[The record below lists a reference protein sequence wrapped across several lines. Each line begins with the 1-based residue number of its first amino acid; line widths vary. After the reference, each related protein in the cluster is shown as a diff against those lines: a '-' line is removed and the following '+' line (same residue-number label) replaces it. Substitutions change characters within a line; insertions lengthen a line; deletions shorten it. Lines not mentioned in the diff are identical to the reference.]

1 MAEQVKVFKNV
12 QSQAVAGVSHSDNM
26 FTNAAT
32 TRSVVKQISATGLG
46 VGATLEMGGSTI
58 MTSTSAGV
66 MEGSGNLIM
75 DVNNAL
81 SLKFPDMGIQS
92 LNGMFF
98 ANGSDGINKVDGDY
112 LSTHAAGSQ
121 AAAMTVTNY
130 STGAKSTD
138 DACATRDASSGAI
151 TFWRQYSGQ
160 LYSYKEDGT
169 EANSAV
175 SFGGN
180 GYNICTDGVKYIYAI
195 RAGSSSAI
203 DRYNYVTK
211 VVDTIA
217 TTSGNM
223 YGPQGNQGAYG
234 LYYKEG
240 DNEYLLGKEYATS
253 SEVYRLNLSTRAVNY
268 YSHGAFSVGS
278 YSDGAAIT
286 TNTAGTT
293 YLVEQGTDYW
303 TKWDLSAASISNAPI
318 RVSNGSSSSTEYAQG
333 AGEIAPGIVL
343 VFGENSDR
351 ISLINVNV
359 GAGQAHYSNTGSHG
373 FSIHYDYSNRFAFA
387 TLPILAETRSYDVRI
402 SGVEITE
409 DS

>member
-32 TRSVVKQISATGLG
+32 TRAVVKQISATGLG
-46 VGATLEMGGSTI
+46 AGATLELGGSTV

-75 DVNNAL
+75 DVNNSL

-92 LNGMFF
+92 LNGMFWSD
-98 ANGSDGINKVDGDY
+98 GSDGINKVDGDY
-112 LSTHAAGSQ
+112 LSTYGASAQS
-121 AAAMTVTNY
+121 AAMTVTNY
-130 STGAKSTD
+130 STGAKASD
-138 DACATRDASSGAI
+138 DACATRDATTGVI
-151 TFWRQYSGQ
+151 TFWRQYGGT

-169 EANSAV
+169 QANPNV

-180 GYNICTDGVKYIYAI
+180 GYNICTDGVQYMYAI
-195 RAGSSSAI
+195 RAGSSTAI

-211 VVDTIA
+211 VVDTISA
-217 TTSGNM
+217 TSTM

-240 DNEYLLGKEYATS
+240 DNEYLLGKEYAS
-253 SEVYRLNLSTRAVNY
+253 STEVYRLNLSTLDVNY
-268 YSHGAFSVGS
+268 YSHSVFQVGS

-293 YLVEQGTDYW
+293 FLVEVGKDYY
-303 TKWDLSAASISNAPI
+303 TKWPIAAATIANAPI
-318 RVSNGSSSSTEYAQG
+318 RYGQGSASSTEYAQG
-333 AGEIAPGIVL
+333 GAEIAPGIVL
-343 VFGENSDR
+343 VFGEQGDR
-351 ISLINVNV
+351 ITLINVNV
-359 GAGQAHYSNTGSHG
+359 GAATPYYTNAGSHG

-387 TLPILAETRSYDVRI
+387 TMPILAETRSYDVRI